1 MKIVL
6 KLSVCF
12 LLFTTLLNSCSKK
25 SSGGGDTPVQ
35 ETNLSITINPNNDNV
50 ISQGASYQF
59 NVVVQSAMPPQ
70 GVDIAVEYRKESD
83 NSLIGTVQNLSLSS
97 SSSQATVTINIPDLA
112 VPGIVNVKATSKS
125 KPSNTA
131 TKTFKLVRK

>member
-1 MKIVL
+1 
-6 KLSVCF
+6 
-12 LLFTTLLNSCSKK
+12 
-25 SSGGGDTPVQ
+25 
-35 ETNLSITINPNNDNV
+35 
-50 ISQGASYQF
+50 
-59 NVVVQSAMPPQ
+59 MPPQ